1 MFGLKTKTTPG
12 FQSLLG
18 LPVAYEVSVG
28 AVIFRRSAKTGAIEY
43 LLLRYP
49 HGHWDYVKG
58 HIEAGESHKET
69 LRRETMEESG
79 IEHIDI
85 VRGFRK
91 YTRYFYTAK
100 GTELEKRKRTG
111 KGIWIFKTVYFY
123 LAEAG
128 NDAIAISDEHI
139 GFAWLPLNEAVA
151 KLTFPAAKDILES
164 ADAFLARLKGPRV

>member
-1 MFGLKTKTTPG
+1 MFGLGKKTQPG
-12 FQSLLG
+12 FQHILG
-18 LPVAYEVSVG
+18 LPLAYEVSVG
-28 AVIFRRSAKTGAIEY
+28 AVIFRQGENGGIEY

-69 LRRETMEESG
+69 LRRETQEESG
-79 IEHIDI
+79 LTNIDI

-100 GTELEKRKRTG
+100 GTELIKRKRSG

-123 LAEAG
+123 LAKA
-128 NDAIAISDEHI
+128 NDDTIAISDEHI
-139 GFAWLPLNEAVA
+139 GFAWLSFEEAIT

-164 ADAFLARLKGPRV
+164 ANEFLKNRKQ